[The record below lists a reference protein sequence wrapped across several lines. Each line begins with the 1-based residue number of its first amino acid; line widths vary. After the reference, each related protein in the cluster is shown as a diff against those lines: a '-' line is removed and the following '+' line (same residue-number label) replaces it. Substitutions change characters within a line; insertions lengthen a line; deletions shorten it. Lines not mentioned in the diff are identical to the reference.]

1 MRLGGRSGGT
11 VRGLLLL
18 CVATAASADGGFVRA
33 SERVGAYTVTVFTAP
48 TPLRVGAADVSVLVQ
63 QPDGGVVLDVPI
75 AVTMRGG
82 DLVLQADAT
91 RAQATNKL
99 LHAALLEIPAVGA
112 WTAEVRVDGATLTL
126 TFDVAAAP
134 PRWQT
139 YWPYLAL
146 PFVGLGLFI
155 LHQWLLLRR
164 HR

>member
-1 MRLGGRSGGT
+1 MRRCGAAR
-11 VRGLLLL
+11 VLLLL
-18 CVATAASADGGFVRA
+18 CIAPAAWADGGFVRA
-33 SERVGAYTVTVFTAP
+33 SERMGAYTVTVFTAP

-82 DLVLQADAT
+82 DVVLHADAT

-99 LHAALLEIPAVGA
+99 LHAALLEIPAPGA
-112 WTAEVRVDGATLTL
+112 WRVDVRVAGETLTL

-139 YWPYLAL
+139 YWAYLAL

-155 LHQWLLLRR
+155 VHQWLLLRR
-164 HR
+164 PR